1 MLVKV
6 ITRDISLQLGSCILP
21 THSVIPDLLHP
32 IVERQ
37 QILFGAS
44 WWLSWGHFRPL
55 FLLSPSQAVPTL
67 WLRCWIVFA
76 VSHSLYGTTTEP
88 WY

>member
-6 ITRDISLQLGSCILP
+6 ITRDVSLQLGSCILP

-44 WWLSWGHFRPL
+44 WWLSRGEFRPL
-55 FLLSPSQAVPTL
+55 FLLSLSQAVPH
-67 WLRCWIVFA
+67 F
-76 VSHSLYGTTTEP
+76 G
-88 WY
+88 